1 MGDIMKY
8 FIVGNKYS
16 GTRDLALELSNY
28 YGIDVFSINS
38 INNIDE
44 INKIVRENK
53 EWIIEGSIID
63 NVDVLCNLSEN
74 IIFLDYSND
83 GLFKKNID
91 NDFDSN
97 EVLKLLQK
105 HIRKGIIIRNKK
117 QLKKYL
123 KMVYES
129 DRYNF

>member
-1 MGDIMKY
+1 MGDMMKY
-8 FIVGNKYS
+8 FIIGNVNS
-16 GTRDLALELSNY
+16 GTNLLANELSEY
-28 YGIDVFSINS
+28 YGIEIFSIKPT
-38 INNIDE
+38 NNIDE

-53 EWIIEGSIID
+53 EWIVEGCIID
-63 NVDVLCNLSEN
+63 NIDVLCNLAET
-74 IIFLDYSND
+74 IIFFYFSRV
-83 GLFKKNID
+83 GLFKKKAISN
-91 NDFDSN
+91 FDSA
-97 EVLKLLQK
+97 EVLDLLKK

>member
-1 MGDIMKY
+1 MKY
-8 FIVGNKYS
+8 FIVGDVNS
-16 GTRDLALELSNY
+16 GTNKLALELSEY
-28 YGIDVFSINS
+28 YGIDIFHIDSN
-38 INNIDE
+38 NNIDE

-53 EWIIEGSIID
+53 EWIIEGCIFD
-63 NVDVLCNLSEN
+63 NVDVLCNLAET

-83 GLFKKNID
+83 GLFKKKTVS
-91 NDFDSN
+91 DFNSSD
-97 EVLKLLQK
+97 VLKLLQK
-105 HIRKGIIIRNKK
+105 HIRKGIIIRNKR

>member
-1 MGDIMKY
+1 MKY
-8 FIVGNKYS
+8 FIVGDKYS
-16 GTRDLALELSNY
+16 GTDKLSLELSNY
-28 YGIDVFSINS
+28 YGLEIFKISRT
-38 INNIDE
+38 NNIDE
-44 INKIVRENK
+44 INKVVRENK

-63 NVDVLCNLSEN
+63 NVDVLCNLAE
-74 IIFLDYSND
+74 IVIFLDYSNT
-83 GLFKKNID
+83 GLFKKKID
-91 NDFDSN
+91 GDFDKDS
-97 EVLKLLQK
+97 VLKLLQK

>member
-1 MGDIMKY
+1 MKY

-16 GTRDLALELSNY
+16 GTRELALELSNY
-28 YGIDVFSINS
+28 YRLEVFHINDTD
-38 INNIDE
+38 NIDE

-53 EWIIEGSIID
+53 EWIIEGTIKD
-63 NVDVLCNLSEN
+63 NVDVLCNLSETV
-74 IIFLDYSND
+74 IFLDYSNN
-83 GLFKKNID
+83 GLFKKNVD
-91 NDFDSN
+91 NDFDSDG
-97 EVLKLLQK
+97 VLKLLNK

>member
-1 MGDIMKY
+1 MKY
-8 FIVGNKYS
+8 FIIGNKYS
-16 GTRDLALELSNY
+16 GTKDLALELSNY
-28 YGIDVFSINS
+28 YGIDVFQIKST
-38 INNIDE
+38 NNIDE
-44 INKIVRENK
+44 INMIVRENK

-74 IIFLDYSND
+74 IIFLDYSNN

-91 NDFDSN
+91 NNFDSSS
-97 EVLKLLQK
+97 VLKLLQK

>member
-1 MGDIMKY
+1 MGDMMKY
-8 FIVGNKYS
+8 FIIGNVNS
-16 GTRDLALELSNY
+16 GTNLLANELSEY
-28 YGIDVFSINS
+28 YGIEIFSIKPT
-38 INNIDE
+38 NNIDE

-53 EWIIEGSIID
+53 EWIVEGCIID
-63 NVDVLCNLSEN
+63 NIDVLCNLAET
-74 IIFLDYSND
+74 IIFLDYSRV
-83 GLFKKNID
+83 GLFKKKAISN
-91 NDFDSN
+91 FDSA
-97 EVLKLLQK
+97 EVLDLLKK

>member
-1 MGDIMKY
+1 MKY

-16 GTRDLALELSNY
+16 DTNKLALELSNY
-28 YGIDVFSINS
+28 YRLEVFHISDT
-38 INNIDE
+38 NNIDE
-44 INKIVRENK
+44 INKISRENK
-53 EWIIEGSIID
+53 EWIIEGAIKD
-63 NVDVLCNLSEN
+63 NVDVLCNLSETV
-74 IIFLDYSND
+74 IFLDYSNN
-83 GLFKKNID
+83 GLFKKNVDI
-91 NDFDSN
+91 DFDSDG
-97 EVLKLLQK
+97 VLKLLNK

>member
-1 MGDIMKY
+1 MKY
-8 FIVGNKYS
+8 FIIGNKYS
-16 GTRDLALELSNY
+16 GTKDLALELSNY
-28 YGIDVFSINS
+28 YGIDVFQIKST
-38 INNIDE
+38 NNIDE
-44 INKIVRENK
+44 INMIVRENK

-117 QLKKYL
+117 
-123 KMVYES
+123 
-129 DRYNF
+129 